1 MSGCTLYAQA
11 EHSNSTVAG
20 FVIRWIAA
28 IAAGEGGLESE
39 GLYRTQGQ
47 RSLTQ
52 SVRLQ
57 ADKGNFAPLAEVEN
71 ISVLAGAHGLFFRE
85 QGAREKLLSP
95 HISSEKTG
103 RMGAALGSMSAPRH
117 AALAAAPPAAGGGPR
132 QPQ

>member
-1 MSGCTLYAQA
+1 MT
-11 EHSNSTVAG
+11 
-20 FVIRWIAA
+20 RWIAA

-71 ISVLAGAHGLFFRE
+71 IFVLLAGVRGLSFRE
-85 QGAREKLLSP
+85 QREDG
-95 HISSEKTG
+95 EDG
-103 RMGAALGSMSAPRH
+103 GGAA
-117 AALAAAPPAAGGGPR
+117 
-132 QPQ
+132 

>member
-11 EHSNSTVAG
+11 EHGNSTVAG
-20 FVIRWIAA
+20 FVTRWIAA

-71 ISVLAGAHGLFFRE
+71 ILVLAGAHGLFFRE
-85 QGAREKLLSP
+85 LQEP
-95 HISSEKTG
+95 G
-103 RMGAALGSMSAPRH
+103 RSC
-117 AALAAAPPAAGGGPR
+117 
-132 QPQ
+132 

>member
-1 MSGCTLYAQA
+1 MT
-11 EHSNSTVAG
+11 
-20 FVIRWIAA
+20 RWIAA

-71 ISVLAGAHGLFFRE
+71 IFVLAGAHGLFF
-85 QGAREKLLSP
+85 REKLLSP

-103 RMGAALGSMSAPRH
+103 RMGAVQMSAP
-117 AALAAAPPAAGGGPR
+117 PPAAQWEKKGGYEDKVSK
-132 QPQ
+132 